1 MNSSKSSYDEYPECP
16 ECEGRGYLIHGP
28 EPVQQGEPCHVC
40 KGKGHIETPSPLGEP
55 SFPPAVL
62 ANAEQ
67 SPTPADGT
75 TRPAKAMRCKEKP
88 RESATPPAFSAIL
101 RQIDERGPD
110 PYCGFEEVLC
120 QLLRLALDRER
131 LANMRATEW
140 EEAEADTA
148 DRLEVCGKMLE
159 GVAEVR
165 DELKAE
171 IALLRSATAPQTIRD
186 ALAAIRWL
194 VSEDWPDD
202 YDAWPSEHEA
212 IIKAATD
219 KTASDKG
226 QG

>member
-1 MNSSKSSYDEYPECP
+1 M
-16 ECEGRGYLIHGP
+16 
-28 EPVQQGEPCHVC
+28 
-40 KGKGHIETPSPLGEP
+40 
-55 SFPPAVL
+55 
-62 ANAEQ
+62 
-67 SPTPADGT
+67 
-75 TRPAKAMRCKEKP
+75 KEKP
-88 RESATPPAFSAIL
+88 HGPVSERVMRHHYGAKNAPPSSSKEQPQVSPLSTIGTSGRNEAEPVSSEKSREGATPPAFSAIL

-148 DRLEVCGKMLE
+148 DRLEVCGKLLE
-159 GVAEVR
+159 GVSEVR